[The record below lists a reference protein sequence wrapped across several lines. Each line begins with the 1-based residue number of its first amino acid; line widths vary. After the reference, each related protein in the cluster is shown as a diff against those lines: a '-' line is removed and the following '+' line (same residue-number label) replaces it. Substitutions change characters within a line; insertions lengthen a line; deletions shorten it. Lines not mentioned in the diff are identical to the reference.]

1 MPAPKSRQGGPGSA
15 GASLKHLNPTVA
27 ERKVKFEVSVA
38 RHALLA
44 ASPPRRALGTIPHAA
59 RCGDF
64 DQARP
69 LCSPTARSD
78 EASPP
83 MSSRPPHWF

>member
-44 ASPPRRALGTIPHAA
+44 AFAHELGHVRRFNADRIVGSITLLGNIRNSPATCCFAFQP
-59 RCGDF
+59 
-64 DQARP
+64 
-69 LCSPTARSD
+69 
-78 EASPP
+78 
-83 MSSRPPHWF
+83 